1 MTKQEAAAL
10 KKRINEEGVKGLRVK
25 EGTTNGQTVLHIVVP
40 GSNLGTRTISR
51 VSEWD
56 SEACDHINA
65 TARKKKRDEKNR
77 AAEGIAEAIANK
89 EAQ

>member
-1 MTKQEAAAL
+1 MTKREAADL
-10 KKRINEEGVKGLRVK
+10 KPRILSEGVPGLKVK
-25 EGTTNGQTVLHIVVP
+25 EGTTNGRTVLHIVVP

-56 SEACDHINA
+56 SETCDHINA
-65 TARKKKRDEKNR
+65 TAKKRQRDEKNR
-77 AAEGIAEAIANK
+77 AAEGIAEPIANK